1 MRLSLL
7 GLCLISLPLFAADPI
22 SFKNDREGK
31 SIYQTNANNRVMN
44 RALKTVDK
52 NEILGAF
59 EDALEGQVAGK
70 LCAYDVNES
79 FLKNLKARNNKFKE
93 FAGAVYLLR
102 SEEEIDDVTASILL
116 RANEIST
123 AAVLPKDTRKL
134 VRVSGALAKD
144 GLPLIAKFETEYD
157 KNLCFDEAYRR
168 LINDLMK
175 IDKTLSNNQIE
186 VLLLNAIDS
195 KKISENTY
203 LKLERARAEGIQS
216 SNLSLKDYY
225 QKLTSI
231 RNQYPLRDPSEK
243 SNYITEKAEKQKVSH
258 RQRLYENY
266 TDIQIMVMAGVV
278 KSLRARLESPKVE
291 ILIYN
296 RQNIA
301 NETITLEPMERFRL
315 AIKLLRKEMSYL
327 ALSSTFEGRSPSYL
341 DIMAS
346 AYEIGIIPAEEVDEL
361 AGLQD
366 LWNPKKTLWEKAKVW
381 VQTMSTVA
389 TVVIPPPY
397 GFIPALAIVVI
408 EATTEKSYSANEND
422 PTSLF

>member
-1 MRLSLL
+1 MRFSLL
-7 GLCLISLPLFAADPI
+7 GLWLLSLPLFAADSI
-22 SFKNDREGK
+22 TFKNDREGQ
-31 SIYQTNANNRVMN
+31 SIYHTTANNRAMN
-44 RALKTVDK
+44 RALKAISK
-52 NEILGAF
+52 NEIIGAF
-59 EDALEGQVAGK
+59 EDALENQTPSK
-70 LCAYDVNES
+70 LCSYDVNES
-79 FLKNLKARNNKFKE
+79 FLNNLKARNQKFKE
-93 FAGAVYLLR
+93 FEGAVYLLR
-102 SEEEIDDVTASILL
+102 SENEIDDVVASILL
-116 RANEIST
+116 RANGVSVAT
-123 AAVLPKDTRKL
+123 VLPKDARKL
-134 VRVSGALAKD
+134 VRVSGPLAKS
-144 GLPLIAKFETEYD
+144 GLPLIAKFENYD
-157 KNLCFDEAYRR
+157 KELCFDEAYRR
-168 LINDLMK
+168 LISELSQ
-175 IDKTLSNNQIE
+175 IDKSLSNNQIE
-186 VLLLNAIDS
+186 SLFLNAFET
-195 KKISENTY
+195 KQISNATY
-203 LKLERARAEGIQS
+203 LKLERARAEGVQS
-216 SNLSLKDYY
+216 SGLSLKDYY
-225 QKLTSI
+225 QKISSL
-231 RNQYPLRDPSEK
+231 RRHHPLRDQDEK

-266 TDIQIMVMAGVV
+266 TDLQIMMMASVV

-296 RQNIA
+296 RDNVA
-301 NETITLEPMERFRL
+301 DEKITLEPMERFRL

-327 ALSSTFEGRSPSYL
+327 SLNSYFSGRSPSYL

-408 EATTEKSYSANEND
+408 EATTEKSYNGNEND